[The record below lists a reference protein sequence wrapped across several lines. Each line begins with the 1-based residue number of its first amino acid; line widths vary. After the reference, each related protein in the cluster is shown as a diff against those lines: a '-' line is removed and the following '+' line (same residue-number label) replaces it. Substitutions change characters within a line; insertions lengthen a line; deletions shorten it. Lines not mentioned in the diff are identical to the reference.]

1 MVTDA
6 FYIAYSPLSIDGD
19 MSISTNAG
27 ALYIIL
33 TDIQLVT
40 STIMDI
46 SSDAG
51 EIDLSW
57 TQTVSLGADVIMNVD
72 NNVGEIDIDIVATD
86 LLMKYQVALDTDI
99 GSEYFNHDEWD
110 VVSGYYQSPVFASST
125 SDLMQIT
132 AENDVGSLDID
143 ITLQP

>member
-1 MVTDA
+1 MNLNNVT
-6 FYIAYSPLSIDGD
+6 IDGD

-27 ALYIIL
+27 ALYIVL
-33 TDIQLVT
+33 ADIQLVT

-57 TQTVSLGADVIMNVD
+57 TQTVSLGADIIMYVD

-86 LLMKYQVALDTDI
+86 LLMKYQVALDTDV
-99 GSEYFNHDEWD
+99 GSEDFNHDEWD
-110 VVSGYYQSPVFASST
+110 FVSGYYQSPGFASS
-125 SDLMQIT
+125 SADLMQIT
-132 AENDVGSLDID
+132 AENDVGSLEID